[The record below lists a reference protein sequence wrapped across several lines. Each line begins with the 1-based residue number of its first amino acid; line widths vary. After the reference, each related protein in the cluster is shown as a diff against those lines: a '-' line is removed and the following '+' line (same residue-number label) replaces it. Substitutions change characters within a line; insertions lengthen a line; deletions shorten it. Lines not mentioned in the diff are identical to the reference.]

1 MSTPLLSSN
10 TAEALGNAASSMA
23 NDAGRSFIQRF
34 REQRLA
40 NLRPLSDFFDKNRI
54 SFTTNFSTITKRW
67 NYNLQYFSAN
77 YLLIVL
83 ALSIYAIITS
93 WWLVFTIA
101 FVFGG
106 FYFISRLNG
115 PLEIAGNSIPT
126 STLYASYGIGSIVLL
141 LFSGATG
148 VIFWIIGA
156 AAMIILGHAAVL
168 EEGLEGDFGADE
180 QV

>member
-1 MSTPLLSSN
+1 MSVPLLASD
-10 TAEALGNAASSMA
+10 TAQALGSAAA
-23 NDAGRSFIQRF
+23 NITNDARFSFLQRF

-40 NLRPLSDFFDKNRI
+40 NIRPLGDFFDKNRI
-54 SFTTNFSTITKRW
+54 SFTTNFHTISQRW

-83 ALSIYAIITS
+83 ALSIYAILTS
-93 WWLVFTIA
+93 WWLLFTIA

-106 FYFISRLNG
+106 FYLISRLDG
-115 PLEIAGNSIPT
+115 PLVIGGTALSS
-126 STLYASYGIGSIVLL
+126 STLYTSYAVISLILL

-148 VIFWIIGA
+148 TIFWIIGA
-156 AAMIILGHAAVL
+156 AAIIILAHAAIL
-168 EEGLEGDFGADE
+168 EPGLEGEFSADG

>member
-1 MSTPLLSSN
+1 MSSPLLSTN
-10 TAEALGNAASSMA
+10 TAEAIGNVAS
-23 NDAGRSFIQRF
+23 DAGRSFFQRF
-34 REQRLA
+34 REQRLS
-40 NLRPLSDFFDKNRI
+40 NIRPVGDFFDKNRI
-54 SFTTNFSTITKRW
+54 SFTANFSTITKRW

-83 ALSIYAIITS
+83 LLSIYAIITS

-106 FYFISRLNG
+106 FYVISRLNG
-115 PLEIAGNSIPT
+115 PLEIAGQSISA
-126 STLYASYGIGSIVLL
+126 STLYAGYIISAIVLL

-148 VIFWIIGA
+148 AIFWIIGA
-156 AAMIILGHAAVL
+156 AAVIILGHAALL
-168 EEGLEGDFGADE
+168 EEGLEGDFADE